1 MVPCGCGA
9 GRVRSAGLPGG
20 GLRLQYLPAQAAML
34 TLAAAEAVGVAYCS
48 TRRELWQARW
58 PGEPAVARSDT
69 GP

>member
-34 TLAAAEAVGVAYCS
+34 TLAAAEAVG
-48 TRRELWQARW
+48 ELWQARW